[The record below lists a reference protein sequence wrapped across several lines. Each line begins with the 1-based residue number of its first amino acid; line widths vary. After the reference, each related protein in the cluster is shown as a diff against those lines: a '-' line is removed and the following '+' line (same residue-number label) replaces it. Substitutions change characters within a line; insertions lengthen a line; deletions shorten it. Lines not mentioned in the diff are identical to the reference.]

1 MKNNKILFCLLAL
14 FAFSHVAVAQKKK
27 ETVTIKTSAQCD
39 MCKKRIEETVLSLS
53 GVKSAALTV
62 ATSELKVVYLTAK
75 TNVDAIRNTISMMG
89 YDADQV
95 KADHAAYHKL
105 PPCCQKSG
113 HQH

>member
-1 MKNNKILFCLLAL
+1 
-14 FAFSHVAVAQKKK
+14 
-27 ETVTIKTSAQCD
+27 
-39 MCKKRIEETVLSLS
+39 
-53 GVKSAALTV
+53 V